1 MSAAPGY
8 QDSRIDS
15 AYAWARVFASL
26 AIMGVGFAGL
36 YCIVV
41 ALKPVA
47 ADLGTSRGGVSL
59 AYAVLFTGFG
69 LGGIIMGWWSDRIGT
84 MWPVLTG
91 SVAIGGGL
99 ILAAQATSLWQ
110 IVLAFGVLVG
120 FFGMSTIMVPL
131 VANITHWFDRRRGI
145 ATSIVIS
152 GSYLAGTMW
161 PPLLQIGIEEI
172 GWRAT
177 WTRAGIFCL
186 LVMAPLSLLLR
197 PRIVLPQAS
206 GPDGRRRRRALGFT
220 PTSMQCLLCTAGL
233 GCCIAMAT
241 PQAHIVAHATDLG
254 HSAARGAEMLSLVF
268 LGGLVSRIV
277 YGWVSDRI
285 GGLRTL
291 VFGSLGQALTIALF
305 IPVEGLVELYVVCIL
320 FGLSQGG
327 IVPAYAIIVR
337 RYFLAGE
344 AGWRIGWIMLFT
356 MLGMAF
362 GGWLAGLLFDL
373 TGTYTTAFAAA
384 IVFNVANLLIAG
396 LFLLRSRIP
405 VFA

>member
-1 MSAAPGY
+1 
-8 QDSRIDS
+8 
-15 AYAWARVFASL
+15 
-26 AIMGVGFAGL
+26 
-36 YCIVV
+36 
-41 ALKPVA
+41 
-47 ADLGTSRGGVSL
+47 
-59 AYAVLFTGFG
+59 
-69 LGGIIMGWWSDRIGT
+69 
-84 MWPVLTG
+84 
-91 SVAIGGGL
+91 
-99 ILAAQATSLWQ
+99 
-110 IVLAFGVLVG
+110 
-120 FFGMSTIMVPL
+120 
-131 VANITHWFDRRRGI
+131 
-145 ATSIVIS
+145 
-152 GSYLAGTMW
+152 
-161 PPLLQIGIEEI
+161 
-172 GWRAT
+172 
-177 WTRAGIFCL
+177 
-186 LVMAPLSLLLR
+186 
-197 PRIVLPQAS
+197 
-206 GPDGRRRRRALGFT
+206 
-220 PTSMQCLLCTAGL
+220 MQCLLCTAGL

-254 HSAARGAEMLSLVF
+254 HSASRGAEMLSLVF
-268 LGGLVSRIV
+268 LGGLVSRII

-291 VFGSLGQALTIALF
+291 VFGSLGQAITIALF
-305 IPVEGLVELYVVCIL
+305 IPVEGLVELYAVCIL

-373 TGTYTTAFAAA
+373 TGTYTTAFATA